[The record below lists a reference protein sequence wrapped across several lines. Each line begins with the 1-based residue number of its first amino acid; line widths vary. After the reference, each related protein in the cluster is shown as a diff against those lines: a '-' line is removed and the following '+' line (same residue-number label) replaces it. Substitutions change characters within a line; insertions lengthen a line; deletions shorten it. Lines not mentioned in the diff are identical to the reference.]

1 MAETRTVHV
10 VPTTG
15 GWMMEEEGGGSPS
28 SSVFSTK
35 AEAMT
40 SAHELVEGHPWARVL
55 VHRAD
60 GSVESESWR
69 GRTLHSVLD

>member
-40 SAHELVEGHPWARVL
+40 S
-55 VHRAD
+55 
-60 GSVESESWR
+60 
-69 GRTLHSVLD
+69 